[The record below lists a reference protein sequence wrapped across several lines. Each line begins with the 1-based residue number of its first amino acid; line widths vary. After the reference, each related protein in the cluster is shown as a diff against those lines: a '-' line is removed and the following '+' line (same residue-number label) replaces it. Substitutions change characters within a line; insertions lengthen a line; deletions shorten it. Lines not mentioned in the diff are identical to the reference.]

1 MAPANSTYGATAAT
15 ATGQRPAAR
24 TALPNI
30 GALGGLERAD
40 GRLFEDKM
48 TALEEFRFDGQKGGD
63 RWKGRLERYFISKA
77 PCLKVILKWVEEQDA
92 DEITERMLELAAGH
106 ALDERQREVL
116 NTAIWGFLS
125 NCIFGEAETIFK
137 RAESLH
143 GLDAWRR
150 IVRHIDHGRSIRLE
164 ALRTEIRSLHLTPI
178 KSLENV
184 SLGIA
189 EFENKINEYVEAGGK
204 RPDEAEMK
212 TDLLAMLP
220 EGLRE
225 NLLWRLDGPG
235 GFSEFKNMV
244 QAQTAKVLLN
254 RRRLPVHN
262 VVEENPE
269 DFDMS
274 NIQSVEDFIL
284 AFRKFNNKGRTGPPR
299 GPPRGPP
306 SGPPKGPP
314 RTPKCPNCGGEH
326 EKTACK
332 LPMLPISKRKCW
344 TCGKEGCSSR
354 TCPQR
359 KKGNVQTVEEPED
372 EMHCFG
378 LATVTDWQPVKRGN
392 KPTPQGAK
400 LADFISHENKFKVLG
415 TVGGEPPP
423 PPAKEPRRVLADEPS
438 AAAAAVA
445 ADHPPRRSPPPA
457 RAQKLGLTTAN
468 PCA

>member
-1 MAPANSTYGATAAT
+1 MHGGNDLCHCRHVSELQFICSLLSSRITTIENEQLPGRVAAIEYAQTFAATDTAPQPGDATPVQVPPGIPHVHMGTPAQPRAPLIPGMATANSTYGATAAT

-24 TALPNI
+24 TALQNI
-30 GALGGLERAD
+30 GALGGLERSD

-150 IVRHIDHGRSIRLE
+150 IVRHIDHGRSIRLG
-164 ALRTEIRSLHLTPI
+164 ALRTEIRSLHLKPI

-225 NLLWRLDGPG
+225 NLL
-235 GFSEFKNMV
+235 
-244 QAQTAKVLLN
+244 
-254 RRRLPVHN
+254 
-262 VVEENPE
+262 
-269 DFDMS
+269 
-274 NIQSVEDFIL
+274 
-284 AFRKFNNKGRTGPPR
+284 
-299 GPPRGPP
+299 
-306 SGPPKGPP
+306 
-314 RTPKCPNCGGEH
+314 
-326 EKTACK
+326 
-332 LPMLPISKRKCW
+332 
-344 TCGKEGCSSR
+344 
-354 TCPQR
+354 
-359 KKGNVQTVEEPED
+359 
-372 EMHCFG
+372 
-378 LATVTDWQPVKRGN
+378 
-392 KPTPQGAK
+392 
-400 LADFISHENKFKVLG
+400 
-415 TVGGEPPP
+415 
-423 PPAKEPRRVLADEPS
+423 
-438 AAAAAVA
+438 
-445 ADHPPRRSPPPA
+445 
-457 RAQKLGLTTAN
+457 
-468 PCA
+468 